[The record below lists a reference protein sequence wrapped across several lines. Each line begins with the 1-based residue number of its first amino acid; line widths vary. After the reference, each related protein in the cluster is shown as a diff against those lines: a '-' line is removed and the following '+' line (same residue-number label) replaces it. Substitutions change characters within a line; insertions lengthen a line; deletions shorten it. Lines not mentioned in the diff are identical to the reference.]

1 MKITGKGIF
10 RKYNRIQNSSRWIQ
24 RKIGAIVDPK
34 QKRHAHVGSP
44 ELYKRIRDFQ
54 IKFLKEMGLMPE
66 DYLLDLG
73 CGTLRGGIPII
84 RYLEKGH
91 YYGIEILPDVLEEG
105 KKELL
110 ASKLTDKEPVLLS
123 GSISSVNIDRE
134 LNYVWAFSFLIHLT
148 NEILEDCFEF
158 VSRHLGKQGKFY
170 ATVNIGNK
178 KDDSWRGFPVV
189 WRSLDFY
196 KQVAS
201 SHGLTVQDIGPRQ
214 EFGYALVLPIEDD
227 QRILKICKK

>member
-10 RKYNRIQNSSRWIQ
+10 QKYNRIQNSSRWIQ

-44 ELYKRIRDFQ
+44 ELYKRSRDFQ

-110 ASKLTDKEPVLLS
+110 ASKLTDKAHDVLDLLA
-123 GSISSVNIDRE
+123 ND
-134 LNYVWAFSFLIHLT
+134 LILPDEDQLT
-148 NEILEDCFEF
+148 KC
-158 VSRHLGKQGKFY
+158 Q
-170 ATVNIGNK
+170 
-178 KDDSWRGFPVV
+178 
-189 WRSLDFY
+189 
-196 KQVAS
+196 
-201 SHGLTVQDIGPRQ
+201 
-214 EFGYALVLPIEDD
+214 LPI
-227 QRILKICKK
+227 QQKLVK